1 MVDQH
6 DTTTTL
12 VVLGRKTVDGHHHS
26 FRFLLTLSSIAWIR
40 EQSKGGKR
48 IAMKHHKPFT
58 ASGTGTFPSHRFLF
72 VDESKNEVVATFVV
86 GNYPEN
92 VYWYDPY
99 FVEGDPVATE
109 KKLKAA
115 LNKNERAQYDV
126 WRKTLKF
133 NEYYLA
139 KTGRSYLAN
148 YLRPPPMHFMWRA
161 DYFGQVH
168 YVESHE
174 THYTTEP
181 PSIDLEPILAKDNRK
196 LAAPLLPEYRTAG
209 VLNMTLKV
217 LSVAPRVFEIENFL
231 SDVEVNHIVEMASG
245 YVLTFVLPVYTT
257 NHVNFSGK

>member
-1 MVDQH
+1 
-6 DTTTTL
+6 
-12 VVLGRKTVDGHHHS
+12 
-26 FRFLLTLSSIAWIR
+26 
-40 EQSKGGKR
+40 
-48 IAMKHHKPFT
+48 MKHHKPFT

-99 FVEGDPVATE
+99 YVEGDPVATE
-109 KKLKAA
+109 KNLKKA

-245 YVLTFVLPVYTT
+245 YVLTFVFAGIH
-257 NHVNFSGK
+257 NKHVICSGQ